1 MLIAILSSCE
11 ENSDHHEVIEHIEL
25 CQQCQQRFDE
35 LAACKQYWTKARQ
48 ALLKERT
55 YEVIVV
61 RQDFADKGS
70 QQRSTSSRIKLAA
83 YRNDI
88 LNALM
93 ASGGLPGVNAKDEIK
108 ILRASKATQ
117 EKPNDFVA
125 EFYQTNYAKTDSS
138 RCPPLPD
145 HPDILK
151 IPMRLPKG
159 VLPSFRPEDIIL
171 EEGDV
176 VSVELRD
183 RKASPYYVG
192 EK

>member
-1 MLIAILSSCE
+1 MEQVTELIRKKYLEAKIF
-11 ENSDHHEVIEHIEL
+11 SDARKLRPIV
-25 CQQCQQRFDE
+25 
-35 LAACKQYWTKARQ
+35 TK
-48 ALLKERT
+48 LKERT

-61 RQDFADKGS
+61 RQDFADEGS

-183 RKASPYYVG
+183 RKASPFYVE